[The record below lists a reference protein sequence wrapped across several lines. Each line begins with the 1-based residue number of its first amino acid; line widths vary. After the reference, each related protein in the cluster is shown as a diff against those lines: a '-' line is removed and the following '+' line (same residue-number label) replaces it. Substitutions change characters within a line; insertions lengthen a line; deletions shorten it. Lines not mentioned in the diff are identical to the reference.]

1 VPDRRADRRLGA
13 APLEGPRVR
22 ERGGVSAPSIGI
34 TGLGVHVPR
43 YRLSADTLG
52 AVWGTGGSGARA
64 VANHDEDSLTM
75 AVEAGLAALEDR
87 AGADLELIC
96 FASTTPPY
104 AEKSSAAILAS
115 VLDCGPAVSVA
126 DLGGSLRAGT
136 TGLRLALDAI
146 RAGSARAALVAAAD
160 LRLAPPGGE
169 LEPVWGDGAAAVR
182 LGQGEGV
189 LARLV
194 GAASHTH
201 EFSDVWRLADARFPE
216 QGDATFVRA
225 YGYERLMADAVGRVL
240 TETRVA
246 PGTIRR
252 AAVYAPDARLA
263 APILRSLGLGDE
275 VLPRVPLLGEIGNT
289 GVASPLLA
297 LAACLE
303 EAEPGD
309 RILVVGYGAGADAL
323 LFETTERVRGLDR
336 RRGVAAQ
343 VAAGRPLR
351 HYGKFLQF
359 RRLVETE
366 PVRAF
371 TGLPLMER
379 EERQDLRLY
388 GQRCAACGAIQYPRR
403 HVCWQCSGKTLQDH
417 RLARRG
423 RVFTFTKDH
432 LVPSPDPPT
441 VMVAADLEGGGRFYT
456 QLTDGD
462 PTAVT
467 FDLPVELT
475 FRRFHEG
482 AGLANYFWKFR
493 PVLGG

>member
-1 VPDRRADRRLGA
+1 
-13 APLEGPRVR
+13 
-22 ERGGVSAPSIGI
+22 VSARAAGI
-34 TGLGVHVPR
+34 TGVGVHVPR

-52 AVWGTGGSGARA
+52 AVWGTGGSGTRA
-64 VANHDEDSLTM
+64 VANHDEDTLTM
-75 AVEAGLAALEDR
+75 AVEAGLAALGEGGG
-87 AGADLELIC
+87 AGLDLVCL
-96 FASTTPPY
+96 ASTTAPY

-115 VLDCGPAVSVA
+115 VLDCEPGVAVA

-136 TGLRLALDAI
+136 TALRLALDAL
-146 RAGSARAALVAAAD
+146 RAGSAREALVAAAD
-160 LRLAPPGGE
+160 LRVTPAGSE
-169 LEPVWGDGAAAVR
+169 LESVWGDGAAAVR
-182 LGQGEGV
+182 LGQGDGV

-194 GAASHTH
+194 GIASHTH
-201 EFSDVWRLADARFPE
+201 EFSDVWRLAATRFPE
-216 QGDATFVRA
+216 QGDPTFVRA
-225 YGYERLMADAVGRVL
+225 YGYERLMAEAVRRVL
-240 TETRVA
+240 AETGVDRA
-246 PGTIRR
+246 TIRR
-252 AAVYAPDARLA
+252 AAVYAPDGRLVL
-263 APILRSLGLGDE
+263 PILRSLGLGE
-275 VLPRVPLLGEIGNT
+275 SVLPRAALLAEVGNT
-289 GVASPLLA
+289 GTASPLIG

-303 EAEPGD
+303 EADPGD

-323 LFETTERVRGLDR
+323 LFEATDGVRRLDR
-336 RRGVAAQ
+336 SRGVAAQ
-343 VAAGRPLR
+343 ISLGRPLR
-351 HYGKFLQF
+351 HYGKLLQF

-371 TGLPLMER
+371 TGLPVMER

-388 GQRCAACGAIQYPRR
+388 GQRCAACGAVQYPRR
-403 HVCWQCSGKTLQDH
+403 HVCWQCSGKELPEH
-417 RLARRG
+417 RLSRRG

-462 PTAVT
+462 PESVT

-493 PVLGG
+493 PLLGGS

>member
-1 VPDRRADRRLGA
+1 VS
-13 APLEGPRVR
+13 GP
-22 ERGGVSAPSIGI
+22 PIGI
-34 TGLGVHVPR
+34 TGIGVHVPR

-52 AVWGTGGSGARA
+52 AVWGTTGSGARA

-75 AVEAGLAALEDR
+75 AVAAALAALDEK
-87 AGADLELIC
+87 AGSELELVC
-96 FASTTPPY
+96 FASTTAPY
-104 AEKSSAAILAS
+104 AEKSSAAILSA
-115 VLDCGPAVSVA
+115 VLDCGPAVGVA

-136 TGLRLALDAI
+136 TGLRLALDAV
-146 RAGSARAALVAAAD
+146 RAGSARAALVAASD
-160 LRLAPPGGE
+160 LRLAPPGSE
-169 LEPVWGDGAAAVR
+169 LEPIWGDGAAAIR
-182 LGQGEGV
+182 LGRGDGV

-201 EFSDVWRLADARFPE
+201 EFSDVWRLADTRFPE
-216 QGDATFVRA
+216 QGDPTFVRA
-225 YGYERLMADAVGRVL
+225 YGYERLMADAVRQVL
-240 TETRVA
+240 THAGVA
-246 PGTIRR
+246 PGAVRR
-252 AAVYAPDARLA
+252 AAVYSPDARLA
-263 APILRSLGLGDE
+263 PPILKSVGLSEG
-275 VLPRVPLLGEIGNT
+275 VLPRLPLLAEIGNT

-309 RILVVGYGAGADAL
+309 LVLVVGYGAGADAL
-323 LFETTERVRGLDR
+323 LFEATPRVRDLDR
-336 RRGVAAQ
+336 SGGVAAQ
-343 VAAGRPLR
+343 IAAGRPLR

-388 GQRCAACGAIQYPRR
+388 GQRCDACGAIQYPRR
-403 HVCWQCSGKTLQDH
+403 HVCWQCSKRELRDH

-462 PTAVT
+462 PATVT

-482 AGLANYFWKFR
+482 AGLAHYFWKFR
-493 PVLGG
+493 PLLGLPNTTAR

>member
-1 VPDRRADRRLGA
+1 MSEPAV
-13 APLEGPRVR
+13 
-22 ERGGVSAPSIGI
+22 GI
-34 TGLGVHVPR
+34 TGVGVHVPR
-43 YRLSADTLG
+43 YRLSAATLG
-52 AVWGTGGSGARA
+52 AVWGDTGSGARA
-64 VANHDEDSLTM
+64 VAGYDEDSLTM
-75 AVEAGLAALEDR
+75 AAEAALSALGDD
-87 AGADLELIC
+87 GGGGLDLVC

-104 AEKSSAAILAS
+104 AEKSSAAVLAA

-136 TGLRLALDAI
+136 TALRLALDAV
-146 RAGSARAALVAAAD
+146 RARSAREALVAGAD
-160 LRLAPPGGE
+160 VRLAAPGSDVE
-169 LEPVWGDGAAAVR
+169 AAWGDGAAAVR
-182 LGQGEGV
+182 VGRGEGV
-189 LARLV
+189 IARLV

-201 EFSDVWRLADARFPE
+201 EFSDVWRLAGARFPE
-216 QGDATFVRA
+216 QGDPTFVRA
-225 YGYERLMADAVGRVL
+225 YGYERLMAEAARRL
-240 TETRVA
+240 LAETGVA
-246 PGTIRR
+246 PEAIRR

-263 APILRSLGLGDE
+263 VPILRSLGLGE
-275 VLPRVPLLGEIGNT
+275 GVLPRVPLLTRIGNT

-309 RILVVGYGAGADAL
+309 RILVIGYGSGADAL
-323 LFETTERVRGLDR
+323 LFEATGRIRTLDR
-336 RRGVAAQ
+336 TRGVAAQ
-343 VAAGRPLR
+343 VAAGRALQ
-351 HYGKFLQF
+351 HYGKFLLF

-371 TGLPLMER
+371 TGLPVMER

-388 GQRCAACGAIQYPRR
+388 GQRCAACGAVQYPRR
-403 HVCWQCSGKTLQDH
+403 HVCWQCSGKELPDH
-417 RLARRG
+417 RLSRRG

-456 QLTDGD
+456 QLTDSD
-462 PTAVT
+462 PEAVT

-482 AGLANYFWKFR
+482 GGLVNYFWKFR
-493 PVLGG
+493 PVLDLP

>member
-1 VPDRRADRRLGA
+1 
-13 APLEGPRVR
+13 
-22 ERGGVSAPSIGI
+22 VSARPVGI
-34 TGLGVHVPR
+34 TGIGVHVPR
-43 YRLSADTLG
+43 YRLSAGTLQ
-52 AVWGTGGSGARA
+52 AVWGTGGSGTRA
-64 VANHDEDSLTM
+64 VANHDEDALTM
-75 AVEAGLAALEDR
+75 AVEAGLAALGEGG
-87 AGADLELIC
+87 GASLDLVCL
-96 FASTTPPY
+96 ASTTPPY
-104 AEKSSAAILAS
+104 AEKSSAAILAA
-115 VLDCGPAVSVA
+115 VLDCGPAVGAA

-136 TGLRLALDAI
+136 TGLRLALDAV
-146 RAGSARAALVAAAD
+146 RAGSAREALVAAAD
-160 LRLAPPGGE
+160 LRLAPPGSE

-182 LGQGEGV
+182 LGQGDAV
-189 LARLV
+189 VARLV

-201 EFSDVWRLADARFPE
+201 EFSDVWRLAESRFPE
-216 QGDATFVRA
+216 QGDPTFVRA
-225 YGYERLMADAVGRVL
+225 YGYERLMAEPVGRLL
-240 TETRVA
+240 TETGVA

-252 AAVYAPDARLA
+252 AAVYAPDARHVM
-263 APILRSLGLGDE
+263 PILRSLGLTED
-275 VLPRVPLLGEIGNT
+275 VLPRAPLLAQVGNT

-303 EAEPGD
+303 EVEPGD

-323 LFETTERVRGLDR
+323 LFEATDHVRSLDR
-336 RRGVAAQ
+336 SRGVAAQ
-343 VAAGRPLR
+343 IALGRPLR
-351 HYGKFLQF
+351 HYGRFLQF

-371 TGLPLMER
+371 TGLPVMER

-388 GQRCAACGAIQYPRR
+388 GQRCAACGAVQYPRR
-403 HVCWQCSGKTLQDH
+403 HVCWRCSGKELGEH
-417 RLARRG
+417 RLSRRG

-462 PTAVT
+462 PDAVT
-467 FDLPVELT
+467 FDQPVELT

-493 PVLGG
+493 PLLGG